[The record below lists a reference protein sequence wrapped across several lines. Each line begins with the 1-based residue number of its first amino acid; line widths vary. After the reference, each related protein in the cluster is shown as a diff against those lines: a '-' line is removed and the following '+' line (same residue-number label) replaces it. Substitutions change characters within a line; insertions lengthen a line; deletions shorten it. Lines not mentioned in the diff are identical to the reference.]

1 MKKHAAMNELKQG
14 TEPHPVSGFNNIV
27 TGGASMDN
35 LVAKSDYEAA
45 AAASRDGRM
54 GWWREARFGMFIHY
68 GIYSLL
74 ERCEQVQIHECLPA
88 AEYEALAGRF
98 RPKLGCAREWIA
110 LARRAG
116 MKYAVL
122 TTKHHDGFCLWNTAQ
137 TGYNSFAASGRD
149 LVAEFVE
156 ACRAEGLRVGFYHSL
171 LDIHHPDSARAAF
184 EPAARGRFLEFT
196 QASLRELMTRYG
208 RVDCLWYDVPLPF
221 RTHEGWDS
229 LAMNQMVRRLQPGI
243 IINDR
248 SRLPEDHDTPEGT
261 VHHKPTPGR
270 DWEACMTMNGIWGAM
285 QGAAADTV
293 RARDI
298 VRMLGIVAA
307 GRGNLLLN
315 IGPTAD
321 GSVPP
326 EAVAPLE
333 ATGRWLSRN
342 GVAAYGPLDAGSG
355 LWRNSSTGV
364 ITAKG
369 SKAYFW
375 CHWNGPEQGFGGLST
390 KLHTVR
396 LLDGTPIDFTQ
407 DAHHVRLRGCPPSGT
422 DPDADVT
429 IYELEFEAPP
439 VFAFRPLLP
448 QLHQSA

>member
-1 MKKHAAMNELKQG
+1 MQ
-14 TEPHPVSGFNNIV
+14 
-27 TGGASMDN
+27 TGIAVYEGCPLGN
-35 LVAKSDYEAA
+35 LISKPDYEAA
-45 AAASRDGRM
+45 TAASRDERM
-54 GWWREARFGMFIHY
+54 RWWREARFGMFIHY
-68 GIYSLL
+68 GVYSMWD
-74 ERCEQVQIHECLPA
+74 RCEQVQIHECVPA
-88 AEYEALAGRF
+88 DEYEARARQF
-98 RPKLGCAREWIA
+98 RPKPGCAREWAA
-110 LARRAG
+110 LAKRAG

-122 TTKHHDGFCLWNTAQ
+122 TTKHHDGFCLWDTRQTA
-137 TGYNSFAASGRD
+137 YNSMAVCGRD

-156 ACRAEGLRVGFYHSL
+156 AFRAEGLRIGFYHSL

-184 EPAARGRFLEFT
+184 DPVARRQFLDFT
-196 QASLRELMTRYG
+196 VACLQELMTRYG
-208 RVDCLWYDVPLPF
+208 RIDCLWYDVPLPF
-221 RTHEGWDS
+221 RNHEGWES
-229 LAMNQMVRRLQPGI
+229 VAMNQLVRRLQPGI

-270 DWEACMTMNGIWGAM
+270 DWEACMTMNGAWGAM

-315 IGPTAD
+315 IGPAAD

-355 LWRNSSTGV
+355 LWRNCSAGV
-364 ITAKG
+364 ITVKG
-369 SKAYFW
+369 SKAWFW
-375 CHWNGPEQGFGGLST
+375 CHWNGSEQGLGGLAT
-390 KLHTVR
+390 RLRAVR
-396 LLDGTPIDFTQ
+396 LLDGTSIDFTQ

-422 DPDADVT
+422 DPFADVT
-429 IYELEFEAPP
+429 IYELEFAAPP
-439 VFAFRPLLP
+439 VFEWRPLLP
-448 QLHQSA
+448 QLHQSV

>member
-1 MKKHAAMNELKQG
+1 
-14 TEPHPVSGFNNIV
+14 
-27 TGGASMDN
+27 MDHDLN
-35 LVAKSDYEAA
+35 ALVPKLNYEAA
-45 AAASRDGRM
+45 TAASRDQRM
-54 GWWREARFGMFIHY
+54 RWWRESRFGMFIHY
-68 GIYSLL
+68 GLYSLL
-74 ERCEQVQIHECLPA
+74 ERCEQVQIHECMPA
-88 AEYEALAGRF
+88 GEYEALAGRF
-98 RPKLGCAREWIA
+98 RPKPGCTRQWIA
-110 LARRAG
+110 LAKRAG

-137 TGYNSFAASGRD
+137 TPYNSFAACGRD
-149 LVAEFVE
+149 LVAEFAE

-171 LDIHHPDSARAAF
+171 VDIHHPDSARAAF
-184 EPAARGRFLEFT
+184 DPPSRGRFLEFT
-196 QASLRELMTRYG
+196 RASLHELMTQYG

-221 RTHEGWDS
+221 RSHEGWDS

-261 VHHKPTPGR
+261 VHHKPVAGR
-270 DWEACMTMNGIWGAM
+270 DWEACMTMNGAWGAM

-298 VRMLGIVAA
+298 VRMLGVVAA

-315 IGPTAD
+315 IGPAAD

-333 ATGRWLSRN
+333 ATGRWLSHN
-342 GVAAYGPLDAGSG
+342 GVAAYGSLDAGSG
-355 LWRNSSTGV
+355 LWRNSSAGV
-364 ITAKG
+364 ITVKG
-369 SKAYFW
+369 AKAYFW

-390 KLHTVR
+390 KLRAVR

-422 DPDADVT
+422 DPFADVT

-439 VFAFRPLLP
+439 ALVWRPLLP
-448 QLHQSA
+448 QLHDSL